1 MTYCLSLLCRE
12 GIVFLS
18 DSRTSAGVDNITVH
32 PKMRIYAC
40 EGDRVLCL
48 LSSGNLSITQ
58 SVAALIEE
66 DIANSG
72 PEGSLPCLLN
82 RETLFETVR
91 YVGEKVRAVRAL
103 DGAAMREAG
112 IEFNINLIL
121 GGQIGGQPPQIY
133 RIYSPGNAIHASRES
148 PFLQIGET
156 KYGKPVLDRGFTFDK
171 TLNEAVRY
179 GILSL
184 DATAKSNV
192 SVGTP
197 FEAFCYEA
205 DSLEV
210 RRRAVLHDNDP
221 WLRRIRETWDAGLI
235 ELVREMPSPPF

>member
-1 MTYCLSLLCRE
+1 M
-12 GIVFLS
+12 
-18 DSRTSAGVDNITVH
+18 
-32 PKMRIYAC
+32 
-40 EGDRVLCL
+40 
-48 LSSGNLSITQ
+48 
-58 SVAALIEE
+58 
-66 DIANSG
+66 
-72 PEGSLPCLLN
+72 
-82 RETLFETVR
+82 R
-91 YVGEKVRAVRAL
+91 YVGEKVRAVRAA
-103 DGAAMREAG
+103 DGPAMREAG
-112 IEFNINLIL
+112 LDFNINLIL

-133 RIYSPGNAIHASRES
+133 RVYSPGNAIHASRES

-197 FEAFCYEA
+197 FEVFCYEA

-221 WLRRIRETWDAGLI
+221 WLRPHPRDVGRRSHRTRAGNALAAILSHEPDEQGAFSNRPALREDLRCDECRGCRRGRRGGRGCHRAESFSRLETLRRD
-235 ELVREMPSPPF
+235 RERA